1 MTKQELQ
8 LKYTELTEQ
17 FTIVENDYNVLK
29 EEHSILTLKLLESEK
44 NIITLNEKIVSIM
57 VNDVK
62 QKNRIKELEQLSYE
76 IEKNFMNKVAQI
88 QQDCNISITH
98 LQSKINKIPKWVF
111 NIWNQ

>member
-17 FTIVENDYNVLK
+17 FKIVKNDYNVLK
-29 EEHSILTLKLLESEK
+29 EEHTVSTLMLLEFEK
-44 NIITLNEKIVSIM
+44 SIIDLNEKTVNTI
-57 VNDVK
+57 VNDFR
-62 QKNRIKELEQLSYE
+62 QKSRIKELEQLSYKM
-76 IEKNFMNKVAQI
+76 EKDFMNKVAQI

-111 NIWNQ
+111 NIWN